1 MLSEY
6 ISVDV
11 FLRYAV
17 VLRKSAAETGRIQ
30 GGSGTKNL
38 IFRQSGKLCKC
49 ISHDITW
56 ITYDNIKRFGSHLY
70 NLRSNTLHNVDVGLG
85 QLDASLSRFSG
96 NTGSDDHNVR
106 IGSIRIISCHDGDR
120 LTETGSLLN
129 IHNLAFSLLFVDIDQ
144 NNL

>member
-1 MLSEY
+1 MLTEY
-6 ISVDV
+6 VSVDV
-11 FLRYAV
+11 FLGNVEVFRQ
-17 VLRKSAAETGRIQ
+17 SAAKSCGIQ
-30 GGSGTKNL
+30 HGAGTKDL

-49 ISHDITW
+49 ISHNITW

-70 NLRSNTLHNVDVGLG
+70 DLRSNILHNVNVGLC

-106 IGSIRIISCHDGDR
+106 ICSIRVISCHDGDR

-129 IHNLAFSLLFVDIDQ
+129 IHNLTFSLIFVNIDQ
-144 NNL
+144 NDL